1 MGAIAAAGLILT
13 GCDSATPT
21 PNAPTAATTAPS
33 GETANQPANQP
44 TSAAPAGATEA
55 APASAPTLTVIPT
68 DDGQTAAQN
77 LQQAKEAI
85 QQRNFPLALSLAQAA
100 VNKDPNLPEAH
111 FVLGNAYNQ
120 TAALEADMT
129 MRQSHLRAAADAYL
143 DTLKLDPNNDA
154 AHTNLGTVYY
164 QTGEFDKAEVEAQ
177 AALKLKPNDAR
188 THYLLGT
195 ILLQRDPKSQP
206 DVLDKAREQF
216 ELAIQNEA
224 NLGAAYIGLANI
236 YLFKNDYPN
245 ALTQARKGVDLM
257 SSAPDPFA
265 LWALA
270 QAQCNTGDKAGGV
283 ATLQQ
288 ILGMN
293 VPDPVFVQQVQTLAA
308 QCK

>member
-1 MGAIAAAGLILT
+1 MHKNLQYWAGAFASAALLLA
-13 GCDSATPT
+13 GCDAATPT
-21 PNAPTAATTAPS
+21 PAAQTAATS
-33 GETANQPANQP
+33 QP
-44 TSAAPAGATEA
+44 TSASESAQVPAN
-55 APASAPTLTVIPT
+55 APTLTIIPT

-85 QQRNFPLALSLAQAA
+85 TQRNFPLAIAQAQAA
-100 VNKDPNLPEAH
+100 VNKDPKMSEAQ

-120 TAALEADMT
+120 TAATEADLNA
-129 MRQSHLRAAADAYL
+129 RQTHLRMAADAYQA
-143 DTLKLDPNNDA
+143 TLKIDPNNDA

-164 QTGEFDKAEVEAQ
+164 QTGEFDKAEAEAQ

-195 ILLQRDPKSQP
+195 ILLQRDPKTQP
-206 DVLDKAREQF
+206 QLLTQAREQF

-224 NLGAAYIGLANI
+224 NLGAAYIGLANV
-236 YLFKNDYPN
+236 YLFQNDYPN
-245 ALTQARKGVDLM
+245 ALVQAKKGVDLM

-270 QAQCNTGDKAGGV
+270 QAQCNTGDKAGGIT
-283 ATLQQ
+283 TLQQ
-288 ILGMN
+288 ILGMG
-293 VPDPVFVQQVQTLAA
+293 VPDTVFVQQVQSLAA